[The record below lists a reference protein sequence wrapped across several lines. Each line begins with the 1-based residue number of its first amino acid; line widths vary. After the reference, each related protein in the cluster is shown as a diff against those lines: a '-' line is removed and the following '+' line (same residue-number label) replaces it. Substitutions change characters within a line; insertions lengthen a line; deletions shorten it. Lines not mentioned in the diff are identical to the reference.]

1 MTFYR
6 FLAVSA
12 LLAASLT
19 SFSVPDGRKG
29 AISRGI
35 GVYPGNPDESFA
47 PRMVR
52 DGARRNLALNRIVST
67 SSDFDYNLTGQL
79 LTDGI
84 ICNGEVSSLEVF
96 TPQGPVD
103 KKDRESAIDGGEYSR
118 NVLEGEDT
126 WLDYRWSG
134 YLLRADSVAVACE
147 AVYRESDSDGS
158 WRFSLESAGE
168 DGRTD
173 ILGSISGDELPGRGL
188 RGPMHTDPNKQ
199 TAAERMPGRRI
210 RLGFR
215 LDNPGGVDNARQ
227 YLLECGFFKLF
238 HALANK
244 AAEDERAR
252 HHANGLGQQRRKA
265 FGIHHAQGIIPYA
278 EAAGAQQ
285 QGQEAFLEGGFAL
298 IGFI

>member
-1 MTFYR
+1 M
-6 FLAVSA
+6 
-12 LLAASLT
+12 T

-84 ICNGEVSSLEVF
+84 ICNGEV
-96 TPQGPVD
+96 
-103 KKDRESAIDGGEYSR
+103 

-215 LDNPGGVDNARQ
+215 LDNPGGVDNARIRLRMKGAVTWRVTEV
-227 YLLECGFFKLF
+227 YFYRNGRRLF
-238 HALANK
+238 DMLPSYRFSSVWRSAGIDDEWVMADLGTVADIDRIVLRWIERPRIRKIAPSAALTPK
-244 AAEDERAR
+244 A
-252 HHANGLGQQRRKA
+252 
-265 FGIHHAQGIIPYA
+265 P
-278 EAAGAQQ
+278 
-285 QGQEAFLEGGFAL
+285 
-298 IGFI
+298 